1 MWIGNST
8 SSNTS
13 EANAL
18 SLFCCFM
25 EYKKENHM
33 KRKIA
38 FGLSVL
44 LLSFTLIS
52 CKNDRI
58 QGVYHYVESENKDDN
73 NIFRMGIRLRCAL
86 IGEVE
91 FKKGKCYVNIGGIEK
106 RLDYEIEGNE
116 IYVKNDDGT
125 EDVIKIVDNNTIIV
139 AGCTFKKDKNN

>member
-33 KRKIA
+33 KRKIV
-38 FGLSVL
+38 FGLLVL

-58 QGVYHYVESENKDDN
+58 QGVYHYVESENDKDF
-73 NIFRMGIRLRCAL
+73 FRIGIRLRCAL
-86 IGEVE
+86 MGEVE
-91 FKKGKCYVNIGGIEK
+91 FKKGKCYVNIGGVEK